1 MRRILPALLSLF
13 ALLSL
18 SHAQGVATSEFCHA
32 YATNKDYNGVQPF
45 CEDTKVTA
53 SPGPAPATV
62 PHPQAQVKG
71 GISCSSTATFAAV
84 TFTVYSDL
92 ACPSPPG
99 HSVLNSATSHARLTG
114 SLWTGE
120 SDSSYGQ
127 DEVNGLDL
135 EVLAGDNDCNT
146 GPFFETLVPLNM
158 SVCNEAPP
166 PPPPPPP
173 PYCGTPIIIDTA
185 GEGFHLTSAKDG
197 VIFDLRGDGSPLL
210 RWAWTAP
217 GSRNAFLALDR
228 NGDGRIESGKELFGN
243 FTAQSDCPAD
253 QRNGFRALAEYDLP
267 ANGGNGDGVIDER
280 DEVFKHLRLWIDR
293 NHDGVSQP
301 DELYTLPQLG
311 VTSLGLAYT
320 EQLPALSDEFGN
332 WFRLKGQVNPEGQ
345 PLNDHVD
352 RVMYD
357 VYLRART
364 LGDPVGGT
372 NSHLG
377 GAASVTPAGTA
388 GVDLPCCNGGTCGG
402 G

>member
-1 MRRILPALLSLF
+1 MPTTMLILLVVLAMSFPSQAQITSIIWHSTKGSGTGTCVDDTTLPAWYPPLAPPPSP
-13 ALLSL
+13 AASC
-18 SHAQGVATSEFCHA
+18 QVVATCAPGNRYS
-32 YATNKDYNGVQPF
+32 GIVRG
-45 CEDTKVTA
+45 A
-53 SPGPAPATV
+53 S
-62 PHPQAQVKG
+62 
-71 GISCSSTATFAAV
+71 IS
-84 TFTVYSDL
+84 FT
-92 ACPSPPG
+92 CPNQ
-99 HSVLNSATSHARLTG
+99 SVLNTAATHQVSPTEIQAIAEAEGVWNQALLASAEQSG
-114 SLWTGE
+114 
-120 SDSSYGQ
+120 
-127 DEVNGLDL
+127 
-135 EVLAGDNDCNT
+135 DCNLGLAV
-146 GPFFETLVPLNM
+146 GPTYEYPQDCTL
-158 SVCNEAPP
+158 PP

-173 PYCGTPIIIDTA
+173 PPNCGTPIIIDTA

-267 ANGGNGDGVIDER
+267 ENGGNGDGVIDER

-293 NHDGVSQP
+293 NHDGVSQT

-320 EQLPALSDEFGN
+320 EQLPALNDEFGN

-364 LGDPVGGT
+364 IGDPVGGT
-372 NSHLG
+372 SSHLG
-377 GAASVTPAGTA
+377 GAASVTPAGAA